1 VGLVAQLPE
10 EPEVYGVYKARVSS
24 VMDFGCFCELLG
36 FRKKFEGLVH
46 VSSMRAGATN
56 ARNIASRGEQV
67 FVKVRTDP
75 GGNLRPNSLF
85 VTISAVESKKL
96 THAFAR

>member
-1 VGLVAQLPE
+1 
-10 EPEVYGVYKARVSS
+10 VYGVYKARVSS

-56 ARNIASRGEQV
+56 ARNIANRGEQV
-67 FVKVRTDP
+67 FVKVRADP
-75 GGNLRPNSLF
+75 GGNPNSPQIPVSCF
-85 VTISAVESKKL
+85 SSRKL
-96 THAFAR
+96 NVGLETWL